1 MLNLFDIPSHI
12 RPTSVNCSMLYRLL
26 VIVCM
31 FLPASSLLAQHIR
44 GQLVDAQS
52 RKGLAYASIQ
62 SLATGRAT
70 LSDEQGFFVLP
81 WGAADH
87 RVEIRLLGY
96 RPLVAELN
104 ARDSMLVIALEPQVW
119 QLAEVTVRADSD
131 DWLYPLM
138 AACQT
143 GSESLLNT
151 RAYYELRSELGG
163 RQVELVE
170 GFYNA
175 QLRGAELQK
184 LRLKAG
190 RLALQAVDRRLF
202 ANTETAL
209 ALGEMPL
216 FGSPK
221 YLPGSPFGLP
231 ESRLRKYYQLY
242 QQEGYR
248 LETGDSVVVVRF
260 VPRRAKDEWFEGEVG
275 LILSQKAPHFVRLR
289 CARAAVHPFVALSP
303 GERLSNVSLE
313 LSRSLVPDGEGM
325 RLEKLEMRYGVTY
338 SNQRGQVYPVSS
350 KALLYCY
357 APNDPFFIP
366 PVDFGEDQQLSDY
379 LHINA
384 QPYQAAFW
392 EYSGETRVEDVRG
405 RNAAFF
411 KDPRSITNVNLFTNQ
426 PLLGKGLLERPFTHW
441 DGRRLIFNGKTERP
455 APADPRKREVR
466 VDDFQL
472 EVVLY
477 LDLFSLGDSLHWQT
491 ATIFDP
497 YRSYFYLPIGPKE
510 QCFVNL
516 YFDLM
521 ELERR
526 KLEAALAASDRQ
538 QNSLLALYAQAKADA
553 SKMAEAYFRDAM
565 LGNNRKGMESWNE
578 RVKAGLNIN
587 NFQIFGLT
595 E

>member
-1 MLNLFDIPSHI
+1 MLCRFF
-12 RPTSVNCSMLYRLL
+12 VF
-26 VIVCM
+26 VWM
-31 FLPASSLLAQHIR
+31 FLSATTLLAQNFR
-44 GQLVDAQS
+44 GQLQDAQS

-62 SLATGRAT
+62 SFPSGRAT
-70 LSDEQGFFVLP
+70 LTDAQGFFVLEL
-81 WGAADH
+81 GAGDQV
-87 RVEIRLLGY
+87 VEVRLLGY
-96 RPLVAELN
+96 RPLT
-104 ARDSMLVIALEPQVW
+104 IALQGIDTVQTIFLEPQVW

-131 DWLYPLM
+131 DWLYPLL
-138 AACQT
+138 AACEA
-143 GSESLLNT
+143 GSESTIQT
-151 RAYYELRSELGG
+151 RAYYELRSELSG

-175 QLRGAELQK
+175 QLKGAELQK

-190 RLALQAVDRRLF
+190 RLALQPVDRRLF

-216 FGSPK
+216 FEKAK
-221 YLPGSPFGLP
+221 YLPGSPFGLS
-231 ESRLRKYYQLY
+231 EGRLRKQYQLY
-242 QQEGYR
+242 QREGYR
-248 LETGDSVVVVRF
+248 LETGDSVVVIRF
-260 VPRRAKDEWFEGEVG
+260 VPRRHKEEWFEGEVG
-275 LILSQKAPHFVRLR
+275 LILGQKAPHFVQLR
-289 CARAAVHPFVALSP
+289 CAKAAVHPFVPLSS
-303 GERLSNVSLE
+303 GERLSQVSLE
-313 LSRSLVPDGEGM
+313 LTRSLVPGTGGM

-357 APNDPFFIP
+357 APDQPFFIP
-366 PVDFGEDQQLSDY
+366 PVDFGSEQELSDY

-392 EYSGETRVEDVRG
+392 EHSRETRIEDVQG

-441 DGRRLIFNGKTERP
+441 DGRRLIFNGMTERP
-455 APADPRKREVR
+455 PQVDPRKREIR

-477 LDLFSLGDSLHWQT
+477 LDLFPLGDSLHWQT

-497 YRSYFYLPIGPKE
+497 YRSYFYLPIGRKE
-510 QCFVNL
+510 QCFINL

-526 KLEAALAASDRQ
+526 KLEAALLASDRQ
-538 QNSLLALYAQAKADA
+538 QSTMLALYAQAKSDA
-553 SKMAEAYFRDAM
+553 NKMAEAYFKDAM

-578 RVKAGLNIN
+578 RVKQALNIN
-587 NFQIFGLT
+587 NFQIFGLV